1 MQLINQIFYF
11 TFAFLVLIIFI
22 GAIRGFD
29 KKTIQTESIYWPL
42 TLGLMVLSS
51 FAFGMSSLY
60 RQYFV
65 TIANTAM
72 VFSGIST
79 ALLIRWWTI
88 PSASSFLKPFLLA
101 LVVFACSFEVLR
113 QFGKYEWMIYLVLF
127 SVALTTVWALFE
139 INTLT
144 KEEYSF
150 HLIVLKYSL
159 VIGLCL
165 SMGRA
170 YFVYLEGSNASSI
183 YEEYLSI
190 TILRLLSMSSYLLI
204 YIAIGN
210 IFYQHLLK
218 KEKQRTYD
226 IEQKML
232 ASLNAL
238 AQARDDETG
247 NHIMR
252 TQHYVKII
260 AQRLRAMGL
269 HTEQLTDHYIN
280 HLYRAAPLHDIGKV
294 GIPDQILYKNGSLT
308 KDEWTVM
315 KTHTTIGNQVLSAA
329 RDQISEDDIEDVI
342 SIAIQIA
349 TCHHEQWNGSGY
361 PAGLKGDDI
370 PLSARIMALADMY
383 DALLSERVYKKEWT
397 HEEAIAEILDKKG
410 RHFDPAVVEAFF
422 VEHEHFKEIAQRF
435 KDNNGNTKPH
445 TTKIINVAEQK
456 LNRSEE
462 KFRYLFEHSP
472 IGIAM
477 VDHATGQFLEVNS
490 TFCKYTGYTQDELG
504 QLRFWD
510 ITPPEYTEQEHAQH
524 EAMRLTGEFGPNEK
538 EYIHKDGHRFPIEIR
553 GFLLNDVDGRQVV
566 WGVIEDLSEAKK
578 LQSQIQQLAY
588 YDPLT
593 KLPNRHL
600 LEDRMH
606 ISMATSKRSGNYGAL
621 LFIDL
626 DGLKEINDQYG
637 HQIGDDLLLK
647 CGERLKATIRGVDTV
662 ARFGGDEF
670 VVVLNNLDEDF
681 NQAVEL
687 SKNISQKILQALE
700 TPYSFAQHSEN
711 NHILPFEYRSTAS
724 IGITLFSGDD
734 LSIGKIFEN
743 ADLAMYEAKRAGG
756 NRIHLHAVNSNN
768 AAVLA

>member
-1 MQLINQIFYF
+1 MQLINLLFYF

-22 GAIRGFD
+22 GTVRGFD

-42 TLGLMVLSS
+42 ALGLMVLSS
-51 FAFGMSSLY
+51 FAFGMNAWY
-60 RQYFV
+60 RPYFV
-65 TIANTAM
+65 TIANTTM
-72 VFSGIST
+72 VFSGVAT
-79 ALLIRWWTI
+79 ALLIRSWAI
-88 PSASSFLKPFLLA
+88 PSATSLLKALFLA
-101 LVVFACSFEVLR
+101 GIVFACAFESLR
-113 QFGKYEWMIYLVLF
+113 LLGKYEWMVYLVLS

-139 INTLT
+139 INTLS
-144 KEEYSF
+144 KEESSF
-150 HLIVLKYSL
+150 HLIVLKYAL

-170 YFVYLEGSNASSI
+170 YFVYLEGSNTSSI
-183 YEEYLSI
+183 YEENI
-190 TILRLLSMSSYLLI
+190 PVTILRLLSMSSYLLI

-210 IFYQHLLK
+210 IFYRHVLK
-218 KEKQRTYD
+218 EEKQKTYD
-226 IEQKML
+226 LEQKML

-247 NHIMR
+247 NHINR
-252 TQHYVKII
+252 TQQYVRII
-260 AQRLRAMGL
+260 AERLRAMGL
-269 HTEQLTDHYIN
+269 HTEQLTDQFIN

-329 RDQISEDDIEDVI
+329 RDQISKNDIEDVI

-349 TCHHEQWNGSGY
+349 TSHHEQWNGSGY
-361 PAGLKGDDI
+361 PAGLKGDAI

-383 DALLSERVYKKEWT
+383 DALLSERVYKREWT

-422 VEHEHFKEIAQRF
+422 VEHEHFKDIAQRF
-435 KDNNGNTKPH
+435 KDHHSNAKPH
-445 TTKIINVAEQK
+445 TTKVNNVAEQK

-477 VDHATGQFLEVNS
+477 VDHATGEFLEVNA
-490 TFCKYTGYTQDELG
+490 TFCKYTGYSSEELCK
-504 QLRFWD
+504 LRFWD

-566 WGVIEDLSEAKK
+566 WGVIEDLSESKK
-578 LQSQIQQLAY
+578 LEAQIQQLAY

-606 ISMATSKRSGNYGAL
+606 ISMASSKRSGRYGAL

-626 DGLKEINDQYG
+626 DGLKEINDQHG

-670 VVVLNNLDEDF
+670 VIVLNDLDQDI
-681 NQAVEL
+681 NHAIEL
-687 SKNISQKILQALE
+687 SRNISQKILQSLE
-700 TPYSFAQHSEN
+700 APYFIDQQDEN
-711 NHILPFEYRSTAS
+711 NHIMQFEYRSSAS

-734 LSIGKIFEN
+734 VSMEKIFEH
-743 ADLAMYEAKRAGG
+743 ADLAMYQAKRAGG
-756 NRIHLHAVNSNN
+756 NQIHLHTVSKNSQET
-768 AAVLA
+768 LA